1 MRTYISD
8 RLPQFIIVENL
19 PENIIDRN
27 DDQIQHRDYKN
38 FNTDVFKRD
47 IGEIDWSL
55 ATGNKDVN
63 LNFEMFLMLIF
74 LNYHE
79 HQCISG
85 ILRTYISAS
94 LPQFIIVENLPEN
107 IIDRNDDQIQHRDY
121 KNFNTDVF
129 KRDIGEIDWS
139 LATGNKDVNLNFEMF
154 LKLIGKNFY
163 KNVPLKKTSGEKKK
177 NQTLGHK
184 GSKTFSEN

>member
-27 DDQIQHRDYKN
+27 DDQIQHRDHKN

-47 IGEIDWSL
+47 
-55 ATGNKDVN
+55 K
-63 LNFEMFLMLIF
+63 
-74 LNYHE
+74 
-79 HQCISG
+79 
-85 ILRTYISAS
+85 
-94 LPQFIIVENLPEN
+94 
-107 IIDRNDDQIQHRDY
+107 
-121 KNFNTDVF
+121 
-129 KRDIGEIDWS
+129 GEIDWS

-177 NQTLGHK
+177 IKPWVTRVVRHSVKLEISYTNNLSNQEITKPAKSNQRLLK
-184 GSKTFSEN
+184 GTKIK

>member
-19 PENIIDRN
+19 PENITDRN
-27 DDQIQHRDYKN
+27 DDQIQHRDHKN

-47 IGEIDWSL
+47 
-55 ATGNKDVN
+55 K
-63 LNFEMFLMLIF
+63 
-74 LNYHE
+74 
-79 HQCISG
+79 
-85 ILRTYISAS
+85 
-94 LPQFIIVENLPEN
+94 
-107 IIDRNDDQIQHRDY
+107 
-121 KNFNTDVF
+121 
-129 KRDIGEIDWS
+129 GEIDWS

-177 NQTLGHK
+177 IKPWVTRVVRHSVKIRDKLYKQFIKSRNNQTREIKPAAFKRYQNKITDLRKSRQSHYQK
-184 GSKTFSEN
+184 YFRDNKKNAKAL